1 MFYTIYVYILAKIYK
16 KIFKNSKINIYIF
29 LFYLR
34 FSLDAVSWA
43 LIMTQTEVN
52 NKRAKIFIIL

>member
-1 MFYTIYVYILAKIYK
+1 MFIFSQKHK
-16 KIFKNSKINIYIF
+16 KIFKNSKTTLIYFI

-43 LIMTQTEVN
+43 LIMIQTEVN